1 MGRKIREREMWKGG
15 GGGVEDEEVGK
26 VVGRKE
32 IVAISGMLLKEVGH
46 SFLVDLAAL
55 LSLSQVFCFLS

>member
-1 MGRKIREREMWKGG
+1 MEGGG